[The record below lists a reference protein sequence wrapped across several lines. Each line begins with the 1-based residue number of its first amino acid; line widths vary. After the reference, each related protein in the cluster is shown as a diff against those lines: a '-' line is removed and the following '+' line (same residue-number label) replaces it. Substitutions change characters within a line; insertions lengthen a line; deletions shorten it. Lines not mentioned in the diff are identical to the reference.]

1 MNALEKIGELAA
13 TAERK
18 YPGSTAWLKNS
29 RMGIMGDFRELTRI
43 IGGNGAPTHATTTRP
58 QPPTSP
64 APVSESDLAEIH
76 AGLKRLLSDPASL
89 TPPPQVPK
97 LASLDAAA
105 AVRLLATNDPDAQA
119 QAARFY
125 VRHPEDFL
133 DAVQEAAKGQTPL
146 QAQKA
151 REQAA
156 IASEMKRRGWK

>member
-1 MNALEKIGELAA
+1 MNAHEKIGELAA

-29 RMGIMGDFRELTRI
+29 HMGIMADFRELTRI

-58 QPPTSP
+58 QPPTSS

-76 AGLKRLLSDPASL
+76 AGLKRLLSDPTA
-89 TPPPQVPK
+89 P
-97 LASLDAAA
+97 ASLDAAG
-105 AVRLLATNDPDAQA
+105 AVRLLSSSDPDAQA